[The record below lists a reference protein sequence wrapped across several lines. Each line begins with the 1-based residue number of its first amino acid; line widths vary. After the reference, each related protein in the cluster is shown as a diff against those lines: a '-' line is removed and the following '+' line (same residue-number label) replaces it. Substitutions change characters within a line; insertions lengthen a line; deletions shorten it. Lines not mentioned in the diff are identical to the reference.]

1 VGVAD
6 GRGAVGG
13 QPARG
18 GRAATFSF
26 FNPFQKSLPRAIY
39 ASRHICA
46 ERIWWALGTELFA
59 GPVVPSALCREL
71 PLGRGCAERIVAC
84 AESNSLSA
92 KPWIPV
98 VPLELLR
105 FINA

>member
-1 VGVAD
+1 M
-6 GRGAVGG
+6 
-13 QPARG
+13 QLFLFL
-18 GRAATFSF
+18 TLF
-26 FNPFQKSLPRAIY
+26 KSLCRELSMLLGTSVPRGFGG
-39 ASRHICA
+39 
-46 ERIWWALGTELFA
+46 ALGTELFA